1 MMMRQDI
8 AQTVA
13 LRALGWIAA
22 DDEVFGAFLG
32 ASGASVAEV
41 RAGASDPAFLASVLD
56 FLLLRDE
63 WVLGFAESAAISPDQ
78 PMLARMA
85 LGGGDMA
92 NWT

>member
-1 MMMRQDI
+1 MMRQDI

-13 LRALGWIAA
+13 LQALGWMAA

-32 ASGASVAEV
+32 ASGATVAEV
-41 RAGASDPAFLASVLD
+41 RARAADPEFLASVLD
-56 FLLLRDE
+56 FLLLRDD
-63 WVLGFAESAAISPDQ
+63 WVLGFAESAAMAPDQ
-78 PMLARMA
+78 PMRARMA